1 MTEHERGAAPPRRAS
16 PASPE
21 HAAGSGGE
29 GRPTGLLERELTL
42 AREHPRGTEQRTLA
56 PYRAAL
62 NDVAAYAALPVSDRD
77 AIVRWAAIRC
87 AVRDRFGVD
96 RDRANL
102 AEPLIPAADLRAH
115 VLAGEI
121 RASGREVEDD
131 GGDLLGLV
139 ARIRG

>member
-1 MTEHERGAAPPRRAS
+1 VVARAYDD
-16 PASPE
+16 
-21 HAAGSGGE
+21 
-29 GRPTGLLERELTL
+29 RVLTDKELNL

-62 NDVAAYAALPVSDRD
+62 NDIAAYAALPPADRD

-96 RDRANL
+96 RDAANL
-102 AEPLIPAADLRAH
+102 AEPLVPAADLRAH
-115 VLAGEI
+115 VLAGEEKAAG
-121 RASGREVEDD
+121 RAVADD
-131 GGDLLGLV
+131 GGDLIALV